1 MSEKEKKRLKSV
13 VAVSLAAALLVTG
26 TMASQSISQAVT
38 NQLSA
43 AVNPGGRLHDD
54 FDGKNKDIYVENFT
68 DSANGGVPIYAR
80 VKLTE
85 YMEVGADAGK
95 NLEDAQST
103 RSVKSIATGSVSN
116 DKDTWANYF
125 DTTTTGNE
133 DKVNAIKE
141 YWTWQLG
148 GKTTYM
154 PTFNKNK
161 DSIAADINGTY
172 EGLDGYGPL
181 DENDSDEKYS
191 DYVSYSV
198 GSTATKYEIY
208 DADSNTTDEIGED
221 QKAVKAII
229 DAADQTA
236 LEKAIS
242 GKESNIKIGTTST
255 EGDTTT
261 YTKVTHEAKDTIDG
275 SVISMAKY
283 NKLTDE
289 EKKAL
294 NAWVYDTDGWAYWS
308 QAIQPGEATGLLL
321 DDIGEILKNT
331 SDNWYYAIDV
341 TAQFITADDSGY
353 DDNTGFWDTNSGSVP
368 TDDAKALLKSIG
380 VTVEAQTGGNTSE
393 DTSTYTPSAS
403 TDAAK
408 AIQTKIYNMDSATVN
423 TTAATVTIDNKEFY
437 VIAKE
442 NGKALLLQK
451 DLEENSSWTSSKDT
465 TFGTSSAW
473 EGSTIQTY
481 LNGTYL
487 DGKTELNE
495 LVSATDIYTAT
506 PSNYNRDDMSAS
518 GYTKSE
524 NQKVFLLSEA
534 DVFGTANGSAVAS
547 VAESYEYTTA
557 SKTQV
562 ASEISNNGVYYWLRS
577 PYKTNENVA
586 IVTTDGD
593 LGSTWCKMDRGVR
606 PALWVN
612 L

>member
-1 MSEKEKKRLKSV
+1 MSEKAKKRLKSV

-26 TMASQSISQAVT
+26 TMAYQSISQVAT

-116 DKDTWANYF
+116 DKGTWANYF

-148 GKTTYM
+148 GKTVYM

-161 DSIAADINGTY
+161 DSLAADINGTY
-172 EGLDGYGPL
+172 EGTDGYGPL
-181 DENDSDEKYS
+181 DENNTDEKYS

-208 DADSNTTDEIGED
+208 DADSNNTDEIGED

-229 DAADQTA
+229 DATDQTA

-255 EGDTTT
+255 EGDATT
-261 YTKVTHEAKDTIDG
+261 YTKVEHSARDTING
-275 SVISMAKY
+275 SVISMAEYKA
-283 NKLTDE
+283 LSDA
-289 EKKAL
+289 EKRAL
-294 NAWVYDTDGWAYWS
+294 NAWVYDADGWAYWS

-321 DDIGEILKNT
+321 NDIGEKLKNT
-331 SDNWYYAIDV
+331 SDNWYYAIEA
-341 TAQFITADDSGY
+341 TAQFVTANDSGY
-353 DDNTGFWDTNSGSVP
+353 DNATGFWDTAKGTVP
-368 TDDAKALLKSIG
+368 TDDAKALLKGIG
-380 VTVEAQTGGNTSE
+380 VTVD
-393 DTSTYTPSAS
+393 DTASAGTYTPSAS

-408 AIQTKIYNMDSATVN
+408 TIQTKIYNMDNSIVN
-423 TTAATVTIDNKEFY
+423 TTAATVTID
-437 VIAKE
+437 
-442 NGKALLLQK
+442 
-451 DLEENSSWTSSKDT
+451 SK
-465 TFGTSSAW
+465 
-473 EGSTIQTY
+473 
-481 LNGTYL
+481 
-487 DGKTELNE
+487 
-495 LVSATDIYTAT
+495 
-506 PSNYNRDDMSAS
+506 
-518 GYTKSE
+518 
-524 NQKVFLLSEA
+524 
-534 DVFGTANGSAVAS
+534 
-547 VAESYEYTTA
+547 
-557 SKTQV
+557 
-562 ASEISNNGVYYWLRS
+562 
-577 PYKTNENVA
+577 
-586 IVTTDGD
+586 
-593 LGSTWCKMDRGVR
+593 
-606 PALWVN
+606 
-612 L
+612 